1 MSDAILAV
9 GKAKVF
15 LKRRLIRG
23 FARIVGCARLSLGR
37 ECMSLKVDIFWK
49 MPVNMFVMPNVPN
62 QICFSV

>member
-23 FARIVGCARLSLGR
+23 FARIVACARLSLGDY
-37 ECMSLKVDIFWK
+37 MSLKVDIFWNL
-49 MPVNMFVMPNVPN
+49 PVNMFVMPNVPN
-62 QICFSV
+62 QISISV